1 MIQEGSNKA
10 FDTILGSD
18 IQMIQEGSN
27 KALDT
32 MS

>member
-10 FDTILGSD
+10 FDTILGLD